1 MRKKKNEQ
9 IAKKEYYQEKL
20 SECSDEE
27 AIELIRENNPSFENQ
42 VGIFGLSCSPY
53 PELWHNTAL
62 RIMDKDPVLGKAMLA
77 GLFLGR
83 GGYVDEDNPAYKHDK
98 KDPEFDR
105 DQVIRDLYDAE
116 LMQPEE
122 SEISA
127 FYVFHKIIQFGNPDE
142 YYWQDAMTR
151 TLELC
156 LSLSISERKEHAILL
171 LGYIGFYAE
180 EGSDLQ
186 KKSLEGVEQIFQKE
200 KDVFY
205 EREFCTFCYPTRESF
220 RQKAFEANPDSK
232 LHEVAFQSF
241 CKKNEGLYKN
251 RL

>member
-42 VGIFGLSCSPY
+42 VGVFGLSCSPY

-62 RIMDKDPVLGKAMLA
+62 RIMDKAPVLGKAMLA
-77 GLFLGR
+77 GLFWGR
-83 GGYVDEDNPAYKHDK
+83 GGYIDEDNPAYKHDK

-205 EREFCTFCYPTRESF
+205 EREFLYLLLPNAGKFQAKSF
-220 RQKAFEANPDSK
+220 
-232 LHEVAFQSF
+232 
-241 CKKNEGLYKN
+241 
-251 RL
+251 